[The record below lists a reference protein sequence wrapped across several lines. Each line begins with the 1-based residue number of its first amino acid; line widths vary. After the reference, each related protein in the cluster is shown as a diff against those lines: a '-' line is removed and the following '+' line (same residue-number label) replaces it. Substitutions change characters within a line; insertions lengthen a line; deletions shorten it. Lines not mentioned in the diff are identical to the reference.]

1 MNSHHCRKMSRQ
13 NSEVS
18 ELIDVE
24 NAFYIGNYQTCINE
38 CNKIPKPSLEKDIFM
53 YRSYIAQHKYR
64 VVLDEIKPTN
74 DTPLLALR
82 YLAEFMSNT
91 SRKEAIV
98 LIFDEKFQEDIN
110 SLDVIWIIIGAIIYI
125 NEESYETAMR
135 ILVGN
140 FNLECLSLHL
150 HCLLKMARV
159 DLAKQAVTT
168 MQEKDDDATLTQ
180 LSQAWLNI
188 QIGGE
193 KLQDAFFIFQDLCD
207 KFSPT
212 LLLLNGQAVCY
223 IGQQKYEDAEQ
234 VLRECLNRDPNNYD
248 TLINLLA
255 LSQQKDKN
263 NSQFSRYLS
272 QILDEHKNSTL
283 AIAYNKRLAE
293 FDRLVLQFGPSN
305 SKPVEEIVA

>member
-1 MNSHHCRKMSRQ
+1 M
-13 NSEVS
+13 
-18 ELIDVE
+18 DVE

-38 CNKIPKPSLEKDIFM
+38 CNKISKPSLEKDIYM

-64 VVLDEIKPTN
+64 VVLDEIKSTN
-74 DTPLLALR
+74 ETPLLALR
-82 YLAEFMSNT
+82 YLAEYMSNNT
-91 SRKEAIV
+91 RMEEVVAF
-98 LIFDEKFQEDIN
+98 FDEKFQENFDE
-110 SLDVIWIIIGAIIYI
+110 LHVIWSVVGAIIYC
-125 NEESYETAMR
+125 NEQNYEAAIKVVTRKMAM
-135 ILVGN
+135 N
-140 FNLECLSLHL
+140 ADLELLSLHI
-150 HCLLKMARV
+150 HCLLKMSRV
-159 DLAKQAVTT
+159 DLAKENVLTV
-168 MQEKDDDATLTQ
+168 MQRMDDDATLTQ
-180 LSQAWLNI
+180 LSQAWVNI

-223 IGQQKYEDAEQ
+223 IGQQKYEEAEQ

-272 QILDEHKNSTL
+272 QILEEHKGSSLVT
-283 AIAYNKRLAE
+283 AYNKRQAE

-305 SKPVEEIVA
+305 TKPIDEIVV